1 MRFRDW
7 EEIQLKDIIDVQVD
21 NRGKNPDKYLD
32 YSNYPVIDNYLIKNQ
47 KYPDMSKVNR
57 YIDRD
62 DFDNFL
68 RGYVMKNDVLITL
81 VGNGIGNV
89 TMVPSPNSVIIQN
102 TLGLRTNEKASNLF
116 LYYSLLNNQEKIK
129 NFDRG
134 TSQPSIKKTDLF
146 KFVLQLP
153 PLNEQKA
160 IAHILSTLDEKIE
173 TNNQINKTLEKM
185 AQTIFKHWFVDFEF
199 PNENGEPYKSSG
211 GEMIESELGM
221 IPKGWEVKSLD
232 EIATMKNGVNYSR
245 EQEGNEIKVINVRDF
260 DGSLVANKSKLD
272 SILLPERQINDYLLE
287 QYDTV
292 VVRSAK
298 PGETLLIFDNN
309 EVVYSGF
316 TIRVRSNEKL
326 LKLFIFY
333 SIRNAMRMLSNSS
346 NGTVFKNLNQQ
357 ILGSLKVIV
366 PKSNI
371 VEIYNSLIIYLLELI
386 NEKIKEVDIL
396 SNLRDTLLPKLMSG
410 EIRVPLDN

>member
-185 AQTIFKHWFVDFEF
+185 AQSIFKHWFVDFEF
-199 PNENGEPYKSSG
+199 LNENGEPYKSSG